1 MQGAMATNDNEY
13 EETDY
18 SPYIYEQNQQILKEL
33 KWQSQVLQNI
43 HVAAERTSASAQ
55 NLWRLSFLAL
65 QIFVFCVLMGLG
77 SIVPIVGHAVALV
90 VFCIFLVVCRH
101 VFRAKVGMPGKK

>member
-1 MQGAMATNDNEY
+1 MDTNETDY

-18 SPYIYEQNQQILKEL
+18 SPYIYAQNQQILKEL

-43 HVAAERTSASAQ
+43 HLAAERTSAAAQ
-55 NLWRLSFLAL
+55 RLWKLSFLGL

-77 SIVPIVGHAVALV
+77 SIVPIIGHAVGLLV
-90 VFCIFLVVCRH
+90 FLVFLVVCRH
-101 VFRAKVGMPGKK
+101 VFRAKVGAAGK

>member
-1 MQGAMATNDNEY
+1 MATNDNEY

-18 SPYIYEQNQQILKEL
+18 SPYIYEQNQEILKEL

-43 HVAAERTSASAQ
+43 HIAAERTSASAQ
-55 NLWRLSFLAL
+55 NLWRLSFLSL

-77 SIVPIVGHAVALV
+77 SIVPIVGHVVALV
-90 VFCIFLVVCRH
+90 VFCIFLAVCRH